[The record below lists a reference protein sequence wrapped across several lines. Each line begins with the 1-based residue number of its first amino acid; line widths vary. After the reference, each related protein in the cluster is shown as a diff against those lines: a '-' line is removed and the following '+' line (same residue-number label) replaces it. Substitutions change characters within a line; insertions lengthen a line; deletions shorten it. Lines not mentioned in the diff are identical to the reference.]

1 MTTKKRLLI
10 SYGILAVL
18 LAVLFA
24 ANLFWGSVALTPE
37 AVLSAL
43 LGRGQD
49 ALSVRIITQLRL
61 PRAVMVVLLGAALS
75 AAGYLLQTFFA
86 NPIAGPFV
94 MGISSGAKLAV
105 ALVMVVFLNQGLL
118 TSSLTLI
125 LAAFAGAM
133 AAMAFVLAVSRRVQR
148 MSILVICGVMIG
160 YICSAITEFVV
171 AFAQDSNIVN
181 LHNWSQGSF
190 SGMTWGNVRA
200 AALVV
205 LPALAAAFC
214 LSKPMSAYQ
223 MGEAYAQS
231 VGVNVKRFSRTLVL
245 LSSLLAACV
254 TAFAGPISF
263 VGIAVPHLVKQL
275 LGSARPLFV
284 LPGCCLGGAAFCLLC
299 DLIARSL
306 FAPHRAFHQRCDG
319 GVRRTGGHLA
329 AHPPESGGCT
339 MNEFSCEAQD
349 LAVGYGKA
357 PLAEHIA
364 LGVRPG
370 QILTLIGPNG
380 AGKSTLLKTLAGQL
394 APMGGAVLLDGQDLT
409 AYTGSARAQ
418 RLALMLPHTR
428 RTELTTCFEFA
439 AAGRIPYTGRLGLL
453 SEADRQA
460 VRDALALVGAS
471 ALAERDFNCISD
483 GQRQRILLARAI
495 CQQPE
500 VILLDEPTS
509 FLDIKGKI
517 ELLSI
522 LQTLAHTQHLA
533 VLVSLHELDM
543 AQKIADAVVCVSP
556 QGVSGVLTPQEA
568 FAPENIQTLYRLSRE
583 QYETLFGPPKPA
595 KPRFE
600 HYVRSGQKLLR
611 CGYTTGTCAA
621 LGAAGAARL
630 LLTGKAPE
638 TVALRT
644 PKGIVVEVA
653 PLFCRRAGPG
663 AECAIEKD
671 GGDDVDVTT
680 GLPIV
685 AAVELLPGTT
695 EVRIAGG
702 PGVGRVT
709 RPGLDQPVGEA
720 AINHVPRR
728 MIAEALQREAET
740 ACYTGG
746 FAVTLS
752 IPGGEEVARR
762 TFNPHIGVAG
772 GLSILGTSGI
782 VEPMSQQAILDTIQL
797 EMNQAALRVQTEA
810 GPRRLILAPGNY
822 GLDYLGTAY
831 PEFASIPVVKT
842 SNFIG
847 DTLDM
852 AASAGFEDVLLVG
865 HVGKLCKLAGGIMN
879 THSHTADCR
888 TELFCTHAALC
899 GASRETCRTLF
910 EAATTDACL
919 DLLDAAGLRAPVL
932 ESLLAAVQLHLDRR
946 AAGAFRVGAILFS
959 NQHGPLGQT
968 ETAAQIL
975 NDWKER

>member
-1 MTTKKRLLI
+1 
-10 SYGILAVL
+10 
-18 LAVLFA
+18 
-24 ANLFWGSVALTPE
+24 
-37 AVLSAL
+37 
-43 LGRGQD
+43 
-49 ALSVRIITQLRL
+49 
-61 PRAVMVVLLGAALS
+61 
-75 AAGYLLQTFFA
+75 
-86 NPIAGPFV
+86 
-94 MGISSGAKLAV
+94 
-105 ALVMVVFLNQGLL
+105 
-118 TSSLTLI
+118 
-125 LAAFAGAM
+125 
-133 AAMAFVLAVSRRVQR
+133 
-148 MSILVICGVMIG
+148 
-160 YICSAITEFVV
+160 
-171 AFAQDSNIVN
+171 
-181 LHNWSQGSF
+181 
-190 SGMTWGNVRA
+190 
-200 AALVV
+200 
-205 LPALAAAFC
+205 
-214 LSKPMSAYQ
+214 
-223 MGEAYAQS
+223 
-231 VGVNVKRFSRTLVL
+231 
-245 LSSLLAACV
+245 
-254 TAFAGPISF
+254 
-263 VGIAVPHLVKQL
+263 
-275 LGSARPLFV
+275 
-284 LPGCCLGGAAFCLLC
+284 
-299 DLIARSL
+299 
-306 FAPHRAFHQRCDG
+306 
-319 GVRRTGGHLA
+319 
-329 AHPPESGGCT
+329 

-394 APMGGAVLLDGQDLT
+394 APMGGTVLLDGQDLT

-471 ALAERDFNCISD
+471 TLAERDFNCISD

-568 FAPENIQTLYRLSRE
+568 FAPENLQTLYRLSRE

-653 PLFCRRAGPG
+653 PLFCRRTGPG

-685 AAVELLPGTT
+685 ATVELLPGTT
-695 EVRIAGG
+695 EVRIEGG

-797 EMNQAALRVQTEA
+797 EMNQAALRVQTAA

-852 AASAGFEDVLLVG
+852 AASAEFEDVLLVG

-899 GASRETCRTLF
+899 GASRETCRALF

>member
-1 MTTKKRLLI
+1 MTDTPYFVI
-10 SYGILAVL
+10 DD
-18 LAVLFA
+18 
-24 ANLFWGSVALTPE
+24 LT
-37 AVLSAL
+37 
-43 LGRGQD
+43 
-49 ALSVRIITQLRL
+49 
-61 PRAVMVVLLGAALS
+61 
-75 AAGYLLQTFFA
+75 
-86 NPIAGPFV
+86 
-94 MGISSGAKLAV
+94 
-105 ALVMVVFLNQGLL
+105 
-118 TSSLTLI
+118 
-125 LAAFAGAM
+125 
-133 AAMAFVLAVSRRVQR
+133 
-148 MSILVICGVMIG
+148 IG
-160 YICSAITEFVV
+160 YHKVPVIRDISVKV
-171 AFAQDSNIVN
+171 Q
-181 LHNWSQGSF
+181 
-190 SGMTWGNVRA
+190 
-200 AALVV
+200 
-205 LPALAAAFC
+205 
-214 LSKPMSAYQ
+214 K
-223 MGEAYAQS
+223 GE
-231 VGVNVKRFSRTLVL
+231 
-245 LSSLLAACV
+245 
-254 TAFAGPISF
+254 I
-263 VGIAVPHLVKQL
+263 IA
-275 LGSARPLFV
+275 
-284 LPGCCLGGAAFCLLC
+284 
-299 DLIARSL
+299 
-306 FAPHRAFHQRCDG
+306 
-319 GVRRTGGHLA
+319 
-329 AHPPESGGCT
+329 
-339 MNEFSCEAQD
+339 
-349 LAVGYGKA
+349 
-357 PLAEHIA
+357 
-364 LGVRPG
+364 
-370 QILTLIGPNG
+370 LIGPNG

-653 PLFCRRAGPG
+653 PLFCRRTGPG

-685 AAVELLPGTT
+685 ATVELLPGTT

-720 AINHVPRR
+720 AINHVPRQ

-797 EMNQAALRVQTEA
+797 EMNQAALRA
-810 GPRRLILAPGNY
+810 KNAPGPRRLVLAPGNY
-822 GLDYLGTAY
+822 GLDYL
-831 PEFASIPVVKT
+831 ASALPQFERFPVVKT

-852 AASAGFEDVLLVG
+852 AATAKFEEVLLVG
-865 HVGKLCKLAGGIMN
+865 HVGKLCKLGAGVMN
-879 THSHTADCR
+879 THSHTADGR
-888 TELFCTHAALC
+888 AEVFCAHAALC
-899 GASRETCRTLF
+899 GAAHEVCAALMD
-910 EAATTDACL
+910 AATTDACL
-919 DLLDAAGLRAPVL
+919 DILDGAQLRAPVL
-932 ESLLAAVQLHLDRR
+932 ESILAAIQMHLDRR
-946 AAGAFRVGAILFS
+946 AGGAFRVGAVLFS
-959 NQHGPLGQT
+959 NQHGPLG
-968 ETAAQIL
+968 ETKTA
-975 NDWKER
+975 KELMREWQN